1 MRKGATRWRAGTFPT
16 TRLTYIWQRPNHI
29 TRQPVIN
36 KINSPT
42 RDNGWRVA
50 PPDGELAHPTAQN
63 HVGISN
69 RDRKT
74 RNNQTDPNPNRQL
87 LLGLNNP
94 PHGGVPP
101 IWPRPFLARSTAFLL
116 QSKHNA
122 WPIAEKGTPRKIQPN
137 HTKANKENST
147 HAPPPPF
154 KNIETDNPNKEHA
167 AVSNKY

>member
-1 MRKGATRWRAGTFPT
+1 MRKGATRWRAGTFPK

-101 IWPRPFLARSTAFLL
+101 IWPRPFLARSAAFLL
-116 QSKHNA
+116 QSTHNTQSV
-122 WPIAEKGTPRKIQPN
+122 AEKGTSRKIQPT

-154 KNIETDNPNKEHA
+154 NNIKTDDQNKEHT
-167 AVSNKY
+167 AVLNKD